1 MLLFDEMR
9 GWTDEEMEFD
19 YARFD
24 PRAWSMA
31 TIFRLFLSAKVWNG
45 SRLLLTFERFYCLLR
60 LDVCWIINDKE
71 EKFCGN
77 VYSLRE
83 YRLGL
88 MK

>member
-1 MLLFDEMR
+1 MR
-9 GWTDEEMEFD
+9 GSIHALGGSRRYLDV
-19 YARFD
+19 
-24 PRAWSMA
+24 
-31 TIFRLFLSAKVWNG
+31 RLFLSAKVWNG

-71 EKFCGN
+71 EKFRGN
-77 VYSLRE
+77 VCSLRE